1 VLKATLMMRR
11 NRDTLSEKEK
21 AWVMCDDCLKTLK
34 DSLVEK
40 ESNTIFQA
48 PEDKFKSKR

>member
-1 VLKATLMMRR
+1 MMRR